1 MKPFLGL
8 QGLLLLLS
16 FMKTCADDWSAIR
29 LRCANHWF
37 YLRVKAT
44 IFPHIFMEP
53 DEVFL
58 GIGCPVTTVWPNDV
72 YEFTYRTYAC
82 GIVNKVFHDVTL
94 LETKLTYISKNTSL
108 RAEMRLSCVLHSRSP
123 LFCEAESRGD
133 FTGDPPEWE
142 VDMTVRRNERAVP
155 TMPANSS
162 TSTEDYWVSGSL
174 RLPE

>member
-37 YLRVKAT
+37 YLRIKAT
-44 IFPHIFMEP
+44 VFPNIFMEP

-58 GIGCPVTTVWPNDV
+58 GFGCPVTTVWPNDV
-72 YEFTYRTYAC
+72 YDFTYPTYAC
-82 GIVNKVFHDVTL
+82 GIVNKVLYDITL
-94 LETKLTYISKNTSL
+94 LQTKLTYISKNASL
-108 RAEMRLSCVLHSRSP
+108 RAEMGLSCVLHSRYP

-133 FTGDPPEWE
+133 FTGNPPEWA
-142 VDMTVRRNERAVP
+142 VDMRVRRDDQAVP
-155 TMPANSS
+155 TVPPNFAI
-162 TSTEDYWVSGSL
+162 
-174 RLPE
+174 